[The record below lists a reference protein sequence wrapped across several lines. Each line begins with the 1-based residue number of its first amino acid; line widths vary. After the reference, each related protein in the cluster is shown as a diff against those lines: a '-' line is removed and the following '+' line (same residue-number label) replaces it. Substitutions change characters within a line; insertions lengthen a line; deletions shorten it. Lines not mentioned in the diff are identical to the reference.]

1 MFPQEHLS
9 CKTVSQ
15 GEEIEHWPPF
25 QNSQRTALGIQ
36 LHIGDQSE
44 TKFTFRQGC
53 HGTGKTG
60 NLDVH
65 YYRQEKHRKCA
76 KNNKNMFLHREFTS
90 NRGGGGNFEV
100 LKIKG
105 STRIVVQY
113 SYNLLALK
121 QILSWGNNPIMEW
134 EFLQQALLYLVLWLR
149 VYTGSSISLYGHW

>member
-44 TKFTFRQGC
+44 TKFTCLDRVAPS
-53 HGTGKTG
+53 TGKTG

-65 YYRQEKHRKCA
+65 YYRQGKYRKCA
-76 KNNKNMFLHREFTS
+76 KNNKNTFLHRNLPPT
-90 NRGGGGNFEV
+90 RGEIWKF
-100 LKIKG
+100 
-105 STRIVVQY
+105 
-113 SYNLLALK
+113 
-121 QILSWGNNPIMEW
+121 
-134 EFLQQALLYLVLWLR
+134 
-149 VYTGSSISLYGHW
+149 